1 MEISANAVILRGVEG
16 HKEESVNCKRP
27 TNDVDGIRGFGS
39 RDSDE
44 EIVRLDITVNERLV
58 VDGLN
63 ARYLKKEDM
72 NNCNGTTEWIER
84 K

>member
-1 MEISANAVILRGVEG
+1 
-16 HKEESVNCKRP
+16 
-27 TNDVDGIRGFGS
+27 VDGIRGFGS

-44 EIVRLDITVNERLV
+44 EIVRLDITINERLV

-72 NNCNGTTEWIER
+72 NNCNGTTE
-84 K
+84 